1 MKEAELEL
9 AARLAIRSRCELR
22 PLHSTAGYAELRGNF
37 AIGLP
42 DKGRD
47 SLEVIRNL
55 VDAATPGLSGSTDP
69 GFMAW
74 VIGGSNPTGVA
85 ADWLASAWGQ
95 NAGMF
100 LTSPAAAVAEEVA
113 GEWLVDL
120 MQLPRSC
127 SVGFSTG
134 ATMAAFACLAS
145 ARLGVLAR
153 KGVALE
159 ECGLAGAPP
168 VAIYIAE
175 DAHVSNY
182 SVLRYLGFGTN
193 QIRRIP
199 SVPQGTFDLAAL
211 ETALARDGDVPRIVI
226 AQAGHIMS
234 GAFDDF
240 PVIAEL
246 CRKHDAWL
254 HIDGAFGLWCRASPR
269 LRHLAKGA
277 DLADSWSVD
286 GHKWLQVPYDSGFA
300 IVKDRTQHRAAMQM
314 TAGYIEREAAHE
326 PDPSDYVPELSRRA
340 RGFAAWAMLQH
351 LGRRGLAEMI
361 ERHCRAAQKIAASL
375 DRIEGIHLR
384 NEVILNQIAVGF
396 DLLPGVDAAEAVAE
410 RLNATGRYF
419 LRTAKWRGEKVLR
432 ISVISDRVDDQ
443 LAARLAGDLA
453 SAWQDLRVCR
463 PEAIAGRFAKRRHMA
478 DKTGARA

>member
-9 AARLAIRSRCELR
+9 AAKLAIRSRCELR
-22 PLHSTAGYAELRGNF
+22 PLHSTAGYAELRENF

-42 DKGRD
+42 GKGRD

-55 VDAATPGLSGSTDP
+55 VEAATPGLSGSTDP
-69 GFMAW
+69 GFLAW
-74 VIGGSNPTGVA
+74 VIGGSSPTGVA

-120 MQLPRSC
+120 MQLPHGS

-134 ATMAAFACLAS
+134 ATMAAFSCLAA

-153 KGVALE
+153 KGVDLE

-182 SVLRYLGFGTN
+182 SVLRYLGFGN
-193 QIRRIP
+193 RQIRRIP
-199 SVPQGTFDLAAL
+199 SLEQGTFDLAAL
-211 ETALARDGDVPRIVI
+211 ETAMAEDGDAPRIVI

-240 PVIAEL
+240 TEIARL
-246 CRKHDAWL
+246 CREHDAWL
-254 HIDGAFGLWCRASPR
+254 HVDGAFGLWCRASPR
-269 LRHLAKGA
+269 LRHLAKGV

-300 IVKDRTQHRAAMQM
+300 IVKDRAVHRAAMRM
-314 TAGYIEREAAHE
+314 TAGYIEREAANE

-361 ERHCRAAQKIAASL
+361 ERHCRAAHAIAAAL
-375 DRIEGIHLR
+375 GKVDGIELR
-384 NEVILNQIAVGF
+384 NDVVLNQIALGF
-396 DLLPGVDAAEAVAE
+396 EPLPGMDAPEEVAN

-419 LRTAKWRGEKVLR
+419 LRTANWRGEKVLR
-432 ISVISDRVDDQ
+432 ISVISDRVDEQ
-443 LAARLAGDLA
+443 LGARLAHDLA
-453 SAWQDLRVCR
+453 SVWRELRASLSETNETR
-463 PEAIAGRFAKRRHMA
+463 FRFARHMA
-478 DKTGARA
+478 DTPLS